1 MADTKINDL
10 VALTTPVLA
19 DVVAI
24 VDDTTGT
31 PVTKKISLDTIDD
44 YLKATT
50 KTLSNKTLTS
60 PVITTPTVQNYDG
73 WQDANETWAYASAS
87 TITIPAGGAAKYAK
101 GDKIKLTQT
110 TVKYF
115 YVVGV
120 ADTVLTVTGGSDYTV
135 ANAAITLNYYS
146 HVSSPI
152 GFPKVFNF
160 TPTFIFTTLGNG
172 TLTGQFYI
180 DNNEI
185 HVSASFLLGSTSAV
199 AAGLSF
205 STTGLPTQSS
215 LYTSRIYSIGRG
227 TGKDAGAPFAVGCDM
242 QFVDST
248 RIRFVDSSGAA
259 WSNVV
264 PFTWAEGDTLMCRL
278 SYNF

>member
-1 MADTKINDL
+1 MSPT
-10 VALTTPVLA
+10 
-19 DVVAI
+19 
-24 VDDTTGT
+24 
-31 PVTKKISLDTIDD
+31 
-44 YLKATT
+44 
-50 KTLSNKTLTS
+50 TLTQQLS
-60 PVITTPTVQNYDG
+60 H
-73 WQDANETWAYASAS
+73 ANETIRDGWTPANATWTYASAS
-87 TITIPAGGAAKYAK
+87 TITVSSGAAAKYAK

-135 ANAAITLNYYS
+135 ADAAITLNYYS

-152 GFPKVFNF
+152 GFPKVFNY
-160 TPTFIFTTLGNG
+160 TPSFNLTTLGNG
-172 TLTGQFYI
+172 TITGQFYI

-199 AAGLSF
+199 AAGVSILL
-205 STTGLPTQSS
+205 TNLPSESS
-215 LYTSRIYSIGRG
+215 LYTSRQYSVGRG
-227 TGKDAGAPFAVGCDM
+227 TGKDAGAAFTEACDM
-242 QFVDST
+242 IFFAGD
-248 RIRFVDSSGAA
+248 RIRFVTAAGAA
-259 WSNVV
+259 WSNAI